1 MVGAGIQRRE
11 KKGEPSAFDRR
22 FRDTLSKVERLSQPA
37 DLRRQKRK
45 MRAGYG
51 IGGNGGGRR
60 RGVGVRG
67 AGRVS
72 ALQRGKRAKGGETR
86 LITAHGS
93 REDGAWTGLVQSF
106 SRNGR
111 EG

>member
-1 MVGAGIQRRE
+1 MATAGE
-11 KKGEPSAFDRR
+11 
-22 FRDTLSKVERLSQPA
+22 
-37 DLRRQKRK
+37 
-45 MRAGYG
+45 
-51 IGGNGGGRR
+51 RR

-86 LITAHGS
+86 LITADGS
-93 REDGAWTGLVQSF
+93 REDGAWTGLVVQSF
-106 SRNGR
+106 RRNRR